1 MEKNLQKKLE
11 LILTTNEDEMIS
23 RMVHHA
29 DKIILKEQQEYLSTI
44 NVSQAQALFIIY
56 LAYHENDITYQNML
70 EKSFGLTNPTVTASI
85 KSLIKKDILYREK
98 DPDDGRYYRLYLTA
112 YGKTLVEDCA
122 DAFIISNIKMSQKL
136 TTEELSELIRLI
148 HKLIA

>member
-85 KSLIKKDILYREK
+85 KSL
-98 DPDDGRYYRLYLTA
+98 
-112 YGKTLVEDCA
+112 
-122 DAFIISNIKMSQKL
+122 S
-136 TTEELSELIRLI
+136 LI
-148 HKLIA
+148 HI